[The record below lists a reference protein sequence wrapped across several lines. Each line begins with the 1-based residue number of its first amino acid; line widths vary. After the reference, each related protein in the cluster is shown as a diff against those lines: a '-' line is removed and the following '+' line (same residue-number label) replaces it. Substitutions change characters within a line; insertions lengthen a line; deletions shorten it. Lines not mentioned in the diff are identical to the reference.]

1 MKRNLGTADRVI
13 RAFVGIALIA
23 YGILNQSWIGAI
35 GAIPLLTALVGFCPL
50 YCPLR
55 LSTAGGDKCGGGGC
69 CGGKCRE

>member
-13 RAFVGIALIA
+13 RALVGVALIA

-55 LSTAGGDKCGGGGC
+55 LSTVGGKCSGGGC
-69 CGGKCRE
+69 CGGKCRQ